1 MAKILIA
8 LQNGEHNR
16 SLGFTKI
23 RILESPL
30 AAMDVQTILY
40 L

>member
-16 SLGFTKI
+16 SLGI